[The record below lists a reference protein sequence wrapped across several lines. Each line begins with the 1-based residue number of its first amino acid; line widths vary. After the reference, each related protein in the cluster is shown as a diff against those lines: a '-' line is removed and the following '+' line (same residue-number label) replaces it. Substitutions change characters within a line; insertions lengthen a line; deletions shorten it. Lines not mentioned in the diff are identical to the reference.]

1 MAAATGPGGASSA
14 TIFQL
19 FRAFKD
25 IEGTDSQVESGIKCY
40 VKPNRTEDRKFTAQD
55 AARIMCYAFK
65 GGASEADM
73 VRRFRITCK
82 GETQQKDKAQAAEEA
97 IALAMEN
104 IQANSAQLLEEWR
117 AFLIVNGI
125 LLGLIGLL
133 GLIQLAGPLR
143 VIALP
148 LRAGARVAQVQVAQ
162 LITMNITRR
171 AANDAVFEQ
180 LRQVLRQAA

>member
-1 MAAATGPGGASSA
+1 MAELPSISS
-14 TIFQL
+14 L
-19 FRAFKD
+19 FRAFKA
-25 IEGTDSQVESGIKCY
+25 IEGTDTQVESGIKCY
-40 VKPNRTEDRKFTAQD
+40 QKPNRTEERKFTAQD

-73 VRRFRITCK
+73 VRRFRFHCK
-82 GETQQKDKAQAAEEA
+82 GETKERANQAEEA

-104 IQANSAQLLEEWR
+104 VQENSAQLLDEWR

-133 GLIQLAGPLR
+133 GLIQFAGPLR

-148 LRAGARVAQVQVAQ
+148 LRAAARVSQVQVAQ
-162 LITMNITRR
+162 LITRNIVQR
-171 AANDAVFEQ
+171 AANDAVFNK
-180 LRQVLRQAA
+180 LVIALRQAA

>member
-1 MAAATGPGGASSA
+1 MASLPSPLA
-14 TIFQL
+14 L
-19 FRAFKD
+19 LRAFQD
-25 IEGTDSQVESGIKCY
+25 IAGTDDQLESGVKCY
-40 VKPNRTEDRKFTAQD
+40 RKPNRTEERHFSAQD

-65 GGASEADM
+65 RGASEADM
-73 VRRFRITCK
+73 VRRFRIHCK
-82 GETQQKDKAQAAEEA
+82 GETKERANQAEEA

-104 IQANSAQLLEEWR
+104 VQANSLQLLEEWR

-133 GLIQLAGPLR
+133 GLIQLGGPLR

-162 LITMNITRR
+162 LIQRNIIQR
-171 AANDAVFEQ
+171 AANDAVFQ
-180 LRQVLRQAA
+180 KLQIALRQAA